1 MRLSARYCT
10 WVGTFLGMSTDWEK
24 NSLRAALQ
32 RRTTG
37 PHGQKPWHEPAVC
50 SCSWGCIKRGMAS
63 RVGEEIVPLHS
74 SIVRSHMEY
83 CLQVWL
89 PQLKKDVEQ
98 LEWVQRRATKIIRGL
113 EHLSNEER
121 LREPCLFSL
130 GKRRL
135 WVNLMVAFQCLKVAY
150 NQQGEQLYTWLDS
163 DRTKGDD

>member
-1 MRLSARYCT
+1 
-10 WVGTFLGMSTDWEK
+10 
-24 NSLRAALQ
+24 
-32 RRTTG
+32 
-37 PHGQKPWHEPAVC
+37 
-50 SCSWGCIKRGMAS
+50 MAS
-63 RVGEEIVPLHS
+63 RVGEEIVPLRS

-135 WVNLMVAFQCLKVAY
+135 WVNLMVAF
-150 NQQGEQLYTWLDS
+150 
-163 DRTKGDD
+163 

>member
-1 MRLSARYCT
+1 
-10 WVGTFLGMSTDWEK
+10 
-24 NSLRAALQ
+24 
-32 RRTTG
+32 
-37 PHGQKPWHEPAVC
+37 
-50 SCSWGCIKRGMAS
+50 MAS
-63 RVGEEIVPLHS
+63 RVGEEIVPLRS

-98 LEWVQRRATKIIRGL
+98 IIRGL

-135 WVNLMVAFQCLKVAY
+135 WVNLMVAF
-150 NQQGEQLYTWLDS
+150 
-163 DRTKGDD
+163 

>member
-1 MRLSARYCT
+1 
-10 WVGTFLGMSTDWEK
+10 
-24 NSLRAALQ
+24 
-32 RRTTG
+32 
-37 PHGQKPWHEPAVC
+37 
-50 SCSWGCIKRGMAS
+50 MAS